1 MLDIM
6 TAPRIHPQV
15 AARLFHHGQSPD
27 RAIRAG
33 RWTLSGPFT
42 GFDTWTAPIGP
53 IVDVEGHAP
62 GSWTNDLA
70 ARGHTV
76 REVAAFDSSFG
87 HAHAI
92 VVEDD
97 GVLAGAAD
105 PRAVVSSCAAL

>member
-1 MLDIM
+1 MVDTSRETLFALA
-6 TAPRIHPQV
+6 TAN
-15 AARLFHHGQSPD
+15 RL
-27 RAIRAG
+27 
-33 RWTLSGPFT
+33 
-42 GFDTWTAPIGP
+42 
-53 IVDVEGHAP
+53 
-62 GSWTNDLA
+62 LA
-70 ARGHTV
+70 ADLFAGLSAGEWRTPSLCAGWTV